1 MAGKVS
7 DRVKSISAS
16 DIASIVGI
24 DQSFTT
30 RELRIIQSLL
40 QGNAL
45 AHHLED
51 QYYAGMGRASGFVAR
66 VNEEISELPELT
78 RTTEQNDG

>member
-1 MAGKVS
+1 LAGKVS

-16 DIASIVGI
+16 DVASIIGI

-30 RELRIIQSLL
+30 RELRIVQSLW

-51 QYYAGMGRASGFVAR
+51 QYYAGMGRASGFIAR
-66 VNEEISELPELT
+66 VNEDIVEIPE
-78 RTTEQNDG
+78 TTLQNE